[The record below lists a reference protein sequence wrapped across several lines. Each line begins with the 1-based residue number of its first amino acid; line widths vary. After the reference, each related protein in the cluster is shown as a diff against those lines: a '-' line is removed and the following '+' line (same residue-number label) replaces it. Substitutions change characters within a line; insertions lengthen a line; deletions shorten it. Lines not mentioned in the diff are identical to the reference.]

1 MQPSP
6 NPHASNPRPGLGHI
20 TVLALAAAAG
30 LLAPLAFGTGFTWVP
45 RSPIAWG
52 VILAV
57 FALGEGFLH
66 WFLRQAKR
74 VAEEDVLFR
83 GLGAERIEGGIANQI
98 EKTSRPQSALRAVE
112 RLDQPHN

>member
-6 NPHASNPRPGLGHI
+6 NPYASKPRRVLGHI
-20 TVLALAAAAG
+20 TVLALAGALG
-30 LLAPLAFGTGFTWVP
+30 LLAQLAFGTGFTWVP
-45 RSPIAWG
+45 RSLIAWG
-52 VILAV
+52 VIIAV
-57 FALGEGFLH
+57 LALGEGFLH

-98 EKTSRPQSALRAVE
+98 EKTSRPQSALRDVE
-112 RLDQPHN
+112 LLDQPHN